1 MIKKLTAFFITVLY
15 YSLPVFWLKVTL
27 PSSRPGDDYNIQ
39 KTNIVG
45 NEDTLFSGVN
55 LVNKYLRRSFAVVCT
70 AMVIYGGY
78 HLITANGDKKAMK
91 KAQRALIGTGV
102 GIVIAMLSY
111 TVVRILTDLF

>member
-1 MIKKLTAFFITVLY
+1 MIKRFSAFLITLLCS
-15 YSLPVFWLKVTL
+15 SLPVFWLKITL
-27 PSSRPGDDYNIQ
+27 PSSRAGDDYNIKQ
-39 KTNIVG
+39 THISG
-45 NEDTLFSGVN
+45 NEDTLFSGIN

-70 AMVIYGGY
+70 AMLIYGGY

-111 TVVRILTDLF
+111 TIVRILTDLF